1 MVYDIGLQRLGFI
14 EWEFVKKNQFL
25 WKVLKIKLS
34 PNPSHM
40 LLRLFSM
47 LPTHLPMLPSNITML
62 ATHLPMLLTYLPMLA
77 THLPMLATHLPM
89 LPSHLPMPPTPY
101 HSALYPLLPY
111 PPLTSYA
118 LPIFSFNLCNNKE
131 WCSPTLDN
139 KPITAE
145 L

>member
-1 MVYDIGLQRLGFI
+1 
-14 EWEFVKKNQFL
+14 
-25 WKVLKIKLS
+25 
-34 PNPSHM
+34 
-40 LLRLFSM
+40 M

-89 LPSHLPMPPTPY
+89 PPTPY

-111 PPLTSYA
+111 PHYLTSYA
-118 LPIFSFNLCNNKE
+118 LPIFSFNPCNNKE

>member
-1 MVYDIGLQRLGFI
+1 
-14 EWEFVKKNQFL
+14 
-25 WKVLKIKLS
+25 
-34 PNPSHM
+34 
-40 LLRLFSM
+40 
-47 LPTHLPMLPSNITML
+47 MLPSNITML

-111 PPLTSYA
+111 PHYLTSYA
-118 LPIFSFNLCNNKE
+118 LPIFSFNPCNKKE

-139 KPITAE
+139 KPITAAE